1 MRILARSICAI
12 LLLLL
17 YALVSLG
24 ILALPAG
31 RVRKRSL
38 LTRTTSLTAR
48 FVLLVLGVRVTVRR
62 RRQRRSRPRR
72 NYLVLANHL
81 TYVDI
86 LVIASVMPGVF
97 ITSEELRRTFP
108 LGSLARFGGSLF
120 VERRS
125 PAGLKREISEIAGVL
140 REGTTVILFPEGT
153 TSNGDTVRP
162 FKNSLLTAAL
172 ATGTTILPVCI
183 RYLRIDGNPIDHRNR
198 DTLYY
203 YGGTTFFEHLPRM
216 LRHRSVEVECILLRP
231 IAARSGCSRKDLAA
245 LAHDAISTVYHRRH
259 PAPRP

>member
-1 MRILARSICAI
+1 MRILLRSICAI

-17 YALVSLG
+17 YALISLG

-38 LTRTTSLTAR
+38 LVSATSLTGR
-48 FVLLVLGVRVTVRR
+48 LVLLVLGVRVTARR
-62 RRQRRSRPRR
+62 RRQRRARARK

-86 LVIASVMPGVF
+86 MVIASVLPGVF
-97 ITSEELRRTFP
+97 ITSVELRRTFP
-108 LGSLARFGGSLF
+108 LGLLARFGGSLF

-125 PAGLKREISEIAGVL
+125 PAGLKREISEITGVL

-162 FKNSLLTAAL
+162 FKNPLLTAAL

-183 RYLRIDGNPIDHRNR
+183 RYLRINGQPVDHRNR
-198 DTLYY
+198 DMLYY
-203 YGGTTFFEHLPRM
+203 YGGTTFFEHLPRL
-216 LRHRSVEVECILLRP
+216 LRLRTVDVECIALRP
-231 IAARSGCSRKDLAA
+231 IASLPGLSRKHLAA
-245 LAHDAISTVYHRRH
+245 MAHDAISTVYHRRQ
-259 PAPRP
+259 PAPRS